1 MRSQKVRGRELGQV
15 CEGGWWWVEV
25 CGGGWRSV
33 EVCGGGWSVEVCG
46 GGWRAGSVVNIVVVY
61 RPFPGDAHVH
71 DISTQ

>member
-1 MRSQKVRGRELGQV
+1 MKVG
-15 CEGGWWWVEV
+15 
-25 CGGGWRSV
+25 GGGWRSV
-33 EVCGGGWSVEVCG
+33 EVCGGGWRSVEVCG